1 MQKRIEITLAVLI
14 VGVALAFGG
23 VQPIV
28 YSLMEVVLFLA
39 MLLAIV
45 KPRREDT
52 PGLRSPIWLALFA
65 ALVLL
70 QIVPLPFWIVTRL
83 SPARALDPKLADLSH
98 GQSLWTTLS
107 IYPHDTLLN
116 LIKVLAYFSAFL
128 LAAYVFDS
136 GKRKSTLVVVLMVL
150 GGSEAAYGL
159 LQYLTGWQKIFTFTK
174 VDYRDDATGTYIN
187 HNHFA
192 GLIELTLPFVIA
204 SVFYFFQL
212 WSESRGRRSAVNHR
226 GSAGIQSVFYLFLA
240 ALMAVALLCSHSRG
254 GLLAGGVSVLFVAAL
269 TLIAVFT
276 RQKAGR
282 AAWALGLML
291 FLTCVVCYGFWVG
304 LDPVLSRFEVI
315 HDPGYM
321 ATEGRVGIWKS
332 DLGLIRDYP
341 LAGTGL
347 GTFGLGFRHYQ
358 TTGLNYFFDHAHNDY
373 LEFASDMGLPGAVLL
388 FVPILY
394 LLARMVISFLTDNR
408 RYRRAVTLGCIGSVL
423 ALLVHSAM
431 DFNLQIPANALI
443 LATILG
449 IGYKASRLE
458 PRT

>member
-1 MQKRIEITLAVLI
+1 
-14 VGVALAFGG
+14 
-23 VQPIV
+23 
-28 YSLMEVVLFLA
+28 
-39 MLLAIV
+39 
-45 KPRREDT
+45 
-52 PGLRSPIWLALFA
+52 
-65 ALVLL
+65 
-70 QIVPLPFWIVTRL
+70 
-83 SPARALDPKLADLSH
+83 
-98 GQSLWTTLS
+98 
-107 IYPHDTLLN
+107 
-116 LIKVLAYFSAFL
+116 
-128 LAAYVFDS
+128 
-136 GKRKSTLVVVLMVL
+136 
-150 GGSEAAYGL
+150 
-159 LQYLTGWQKIFTFTK
+159 
-174 VDYRDDATGTYIN
+174 
-187 HNHFA
+187 
-192 GLIELTLPFVIA
+192 
-204 SVFYFFQL
+204 
-212 WSESRGRRSAVNHR
+212 
-226 GSAGIQSVFYLFLA
+226 
-240 ALMAVALLCSHSRG
+240 
-254 GLLAGGVSVLFVAAL
+254 
-269 TLIAVFT
+269 
-276 RQKAGR
+276 
-282 AAWALGLML
+282 ML